1 MFVAARFNRSLL
13 CSLLALAVLP
23 LPHAVLA
30 QSPPGLVAKLVEV
43 NTGGTSNGP
52 TCTGSF
58 TVPRGMRFHID
69 FVSFS
74 VALNNANLAG
84 GSIQVV
90 PPDTSGTTFEL
101 FFDIVPGV
109 AIQNGDVLFQGGDVV
124 DLFGDSGD
132 LLNITLQFDRAPATA
147 ANCQFSLSGEMTQ
160 ISP

>member
-1 MFVAARFNRSLL
+1 MFVSVRRTLF
-13 CSLLALAVLP
+13 CSLLTLAALP
-23 LPHAVLA
+23 LPHAAIA
-30 QSPPGLVAKLVEV
+30 QSPPGLATKLFEV
-43 NTGGTSNGP
+43 NTGGTSSGSA
-52 TCTGSF
+52 CTGSF

-69 FVSFS
+69 FLSFS

-90 PPDTSGTTFEL
+90 PADTSGTPFEM

-109 AIQNGDVLFQGGDVV
+109 VLPNGDVLFQGGDTV

-147 ANCQFSLSGEMTQ
+147 ASCQFSLSGEMTHV
-160 ISP
+160 SP